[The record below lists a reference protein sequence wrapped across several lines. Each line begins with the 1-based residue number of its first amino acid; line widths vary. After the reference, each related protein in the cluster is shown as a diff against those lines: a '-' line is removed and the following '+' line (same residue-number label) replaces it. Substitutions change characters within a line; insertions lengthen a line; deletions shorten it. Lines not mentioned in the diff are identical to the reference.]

1 MFRHNHIEAHQ
12 LLVFL
17 FARIKTDDIVARQL
31 PYCEAVQR
39 EAGPVVRLR
48 GDHTDGVAVWEHA
61 GLGAVDGYMLY
72 LCEGTEAHIE
82 DVVCKLLEAAKRVW
96 GILDGH
102 EDTLRQ

>member
-12 LLVFL
+12 LLVFP
-17 FARIKTDDIVARQL
+17 FARIKTDNIVARQL

-39 EAGPVVRLR
+39 EAGPVMHLR

-61 GLGAVDGYMLY
+61 GLGDVDGHMLY
-72 LCEGTEAHIE
+72 LCEGTKAHIE